1 MKRVITFILVFC
13 LLASLG
19 SAFADSSGSRAV
31 IGADLTD
38 EQVTAVY
45 YWFGI
50 DRGSVPEMVMTNTE
64 ERYYLENLVED
75 GKIGTRS
82 ISSVYIQILE
92 EGSGVQVET
101 HNINY
106 CTEQNYAAALTT
118 AGVKNA
124 KVIVAAPFEVSGT
137 AALAGVYKAYEEIT
151 GKELDENAKLISTQ
165 ELIITSELTEQLGN
179 ADTGELV
186 NALLE
191 LMSETKDW
199 TDEQLSAEIRAFARE
214 NGYELS
220 DDEVELVLRL
230 YHSLEGLDSKAL
242 AEKIDSAKKTIQNV
256 AEAKE
261 KAGETVEKAKNIF
274 EKEEYRTV
282 LFFFHISII
291 LFTTSGASFIL
302 RRS

>member
-101 HNINY
+101 HNINH

-274 EKEEYRTV
+274 SAIGS
-282 LFFFHISII
+282 FFNKI
-291 LFTTSGASFIL
+291 ASFFKKN
-302 RRS
+302 